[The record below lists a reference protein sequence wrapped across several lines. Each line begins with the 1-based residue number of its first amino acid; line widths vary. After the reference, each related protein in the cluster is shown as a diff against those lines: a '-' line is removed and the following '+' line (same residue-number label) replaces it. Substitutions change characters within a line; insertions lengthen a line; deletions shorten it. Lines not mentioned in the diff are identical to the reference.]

1 MGLKWF
7 GQRRREDRE
16 ILVRMLDIAQQ
27 MAESAR
33 LQSEAAI
40 RLTERMIPEAEGEP
54 ETWNNTSEIP
64 FTPLIGQKHE
74 RRDS

>member
-7 GQRRREDRE
+7 GKRRREDRE
-16 ILVRMLDIAQQ
+16 LVLRVLDIAQK
-27 MAESAR
+27 MSESAR

-54 ETWNNTSEIP
+54 DSWNNTQEIP
-64 FTPLIGQKHE
+64 FTPMIGQKYE